1 MSNLA
6 ATLHRLSSDSVD
18 LPAITRY
25 YAGALA
31 RGYDHTVHYRKSGKL
46 PFNQVVDLYF
56 RDFIG
61 DQVGTVR
68 RAYQHF
74 DLDLSDQ
81 AAKSMEA
88 FLTDNPVDKHGK
100 HRYSLAD
107 TGMDEGPP
115 KRWINPMHEASP
127 PRCHRLMT

>member
-1 MSNLA
+1 
-6 ATLHRLSSDSVD
+6 VD

-46 PFNQVVDLYF
+46 PPNQVVDLYF

-74 DLDLSDQ
+74 GLDLTDN
-81 AAKSMEA
+81 AAKSMED
-88 FLTDNPVDKHGK
+88 FLVKNPADKHGK
-100 HRYSLAD
+100 HVYRLAD
-107 TGMDEGPP
+107 TGLAEGQLRNLFAGYQDYFQVPL
-115 KRWINPMHEASP
+115 ET
-127 PRCHRLMT
+127 LD